1 MSDLNSAIQQGGALV
16 IGALNSANA
25 AQASKDNIAAVQ
37 EMNRGNMELAKYQFE
52 QNLEMWNK
60 QNAYNTPLAQ
70 MQRFKDA
77 GLNPNLIFGQGSNG
91 NASSAPEYK
100 APNLQAYTGRTR
112 DAQMLAQTSMLAL
125 DMQQKQLQNQN
136 LEAQNANIEAQTA
149 NTIAQTQGTYASTAN
164 TMAQTE
170 YFISTMPWRERE
182 QIAKTL
188 GLEADASVQ
197 QLATAVAMS
206 EDYGL
211 IQQTKENLRLI
222 TNNADIA
229 WENWKIANANGTLL
243 QAQAK
248 YADELASLG
257 VKDAQAKIKFTTQS
271 IINLVKEGK
280 LKDLQAAI
288 DSYFADMAKN
298 GVNPKLD
305 PTLMMTLDLIK
316 GLVGVNGSPFQVGT
330 AIRQGISNILPSVGN
345 MMIQPFKLGW
355 NLVGGTYNFFKNA
368 VTPNLKSH

>member
-125 DMQQKQLQNQN
+125 DMQQKQLQNEN
-136 LEAQNANIEAQTA
+136 LEAQNANIQAQTA

-170 YFISTMPWRERE
+170 FFVATMPWRERE
-182 QIAKTL
+182 QVAKTL

-197 QLATAVAMS
+197 QLAAAVAMS

-257 VKDAQAKIKFTTQS
+257 VKDATAKISYVTQQ
-271 IINLVKEGK
+271 IVNLIKDGK
-280 LKDLQAAI
+280 LKDLQAVI
-288 DSYFADMAKN
+288 DSYFADMAQN

-305 PTLMMTLDLIK
+305 PTLMMALDLIK
-316 GLVGVNGSPFQVGT
+316 GLVGVNGSPFQVGS

-368 VTPNLKSH
+368 VTPTLNSR